1 MNNILPEFI
10 RFGRAECGELLQAE
24 RREWWLA
31 NGLGGYAAGTLS
43 GTLTR
48 RYHGLLIAPVNPPLG
63 RILVFAKAETS
74 LVDGNH
80 SWPLYSNRWASGVIE
95 PQGYIQ
101 IESFKLDGRMP
112 TWQFAIG
119 DIILDMRIWMEAGAN
134 TSYIAY
140 RLKRNLLNPERKLQL
155 QIKLLINARDHH
167 GNTSSWTLNPLLE
180 TESNQLNVSFPD
192 WFTAYFKTCGGV
204 ITKEHQWIENFDLP
218 LERERSLP
226 DRDEHLCVGQATLDL
241 LPMEWVGITASLHD
255 NASTDL
261 DEAMKRFQSRD
272 LALLNTAKSRIP
284 ELKYVPEWIN
294 QLILAADSFLF
305 SRPLSDF
312 PDGESIIAGYP
323 WFGDW
328 GRDTMIALPGITL
341 STGRYSKAK
350 NILNTFS
357 RFIDQGMLPNMF
369 PGKGA
374 IPEYNTVDAALWYI
388 EAWRAYV
395 EISGDEVALKDV
407 LSVLDKIIGWYEQ
420 GTRYQI
426 HMDNKDGLI
435 YAGEHGVQLTWM
447 DAKIG
452 EWVVTPRIGKTVE
465 INALW
470 YNALKTMEQ
479 FASQVGISSNRYH
492 DMAEKTRNGF
502 NRFLNAENGGLYD
515 LLDGPIGNDESIR
528 PNQIFTVSLF
538 YSPLDKSAQVGI
550 VSLCGRVLLTSYGLR
565 SLAPSH
571 PDYHPYYSGG
581 VLQRDSAYHQGTV
594 WTWLLGHYAL
604 AEFRVTGDA
613 REAQKWLEPVK
624 DHLSDAGL
632 GTVSEIFDGSPPH
645 YPRGCPAQA
654 WSVACILDAWLRLEK
669 EIRKSKKD

>member
-241 LPMEWVGITASLHD
+241 LPMEWVGITASLHS

-284 ELKYVPEWIN
+284 ELKYAPEWIN
-294 QLILAADSFLF
+294 
-305 SRPLSDF
+305 
-312 PDGESIIAGYP
+312 
-323 WFGDW
+323 
-328 GRDTMIALPGITL
+328 
-341 STGRYSKAK
+341 
-350 NILNTFS
+350 
-357 RFIDQGMLPNMF
+357 
-369 PGKGA
+369 
-374 IPEYNTVDAALWYI
+374 
-388 EAWRAYV
+388 
-395 EISGDEVALKDV
+395 
-407 LSVLDKIIGWYEQ
+407 
-420 GTRYQI
+420 
-426 HMDNKDGLI
+426 
-435 YAGEHGVQLTWM
+435 
-447 DAKIG
+447 
-452 EWVVTPRIGKTVE
+452 
-465 INALW
+465 
-470 YNALKTMEQ
+470 
-479 FASQVGISSNRYH
+479 
-492 DMAEKTRNGF
+492 
-502 NRFLNAENGGLYD
+502 
-515 LLDGPIGNDESIR
+515 
-528 PNQIFTVSLF
+528 
-538 YSPLDKSAQVGI
+538 
-550 VSLCGRVLLTSYGLR
+550 
-565 SLAPSH
+565 
-571 PDYHPYYSGG
+571 
-581 VLQRDSAYHQGTV
+581 
-594 WTWLLGHYAL
+594 
-604 AEFRVTGDA
+604 
-613 REAQKWLEPVK
+613 
-624 DHLSDAGL
+624 
-632 GTVSEIFDGSPPH
+632 
-645 YPRGCPAQA
+645 
-654 WSVACILDAWLRLEK
+654 
-669 EIRKSKKD
+669 